1 MRDDD
6 STTRLHVG
14 QLLDEVEFQ
23 NAREVLVAAVA
34 SPDPELSMLGIRAI
48 GLSGGADEVGLLVRL
63 ADQAADPIAR
73 AEVAWAL
80 GRIGS
85 RGSVAPLI
93 AMVSELDHTVRY
105 TAADALDRTAMR
117 LLQGESPGG
126 A

>member
-1 MRDDD
+1 
-6 STTRLHVG
+6 
-14 QLLDEVEFQ
+14 
-23 NAREVLVAAVA
+23 
-34 SPDPELSMLGIRAI
+34 
-48 GLSGGADEVGLLVRL
+48 
-63 ADQAADPIAR
+63 
-73 AEVAWAL
+73 VAWAL

-117 LLQGESPGG
+117 LLQGESAGG

>member
-1 MRDDD
+1 M
-6 STTRLHVG
+6 SVNSWTRWS
-14 QLLDEVEFQ
+14 FRTR
-23 NAREVLVAAVA
+23 AKFWVAAVA

-105 TAADALDRTAMR
+105 TAADALDRTAIR
-117 LLQGESPGG
+117 LLQGGSAGG